1 MSFNFSKR
9 RCGSGKALKYIPT
22 IGLVLLACCLSV
34 RFLGPNPSFMQI
46 VGYLIRFALCSAALL
61 IGVGLFAGMMRLLA
75 RDVRAVCLALYDR
88 RRVIATISDF
98 DRSKLNSDYRYE
110 YLSYNNVLLR
120 LYMGPD
126 FMGRLLWIHP
136 GIEEINAHAFDY
148 FGARHAADGTFRLDE
163 RIRGLALP
171 KTLKRLDPACI
182 PNGMILMFEDA
193 TTRAVLHGSE
203 DELRRRD
210 IHVHG
215 TLFTELLDVCRTL
228 DEDDPALPV
237 PVGRYDFSNV
247 VGTLPLEYG
256 RWITNA
262 VSAVRTPELAGR
274 AMDMVHEQI
283 LLGNISPAE
292 FREILYA
299 AGNVDVSRYLDDGV
313 IERLYG
319 SRELAIEKYA
329 RKYYKAEQERRQG
342 DKTHRMEEIVELAK
356 AIEALRN
363 EDIRDDQ
370 ASETDP
376 PDSGPVSILD

>member
-1 MSFNFSKR
+1 MGINFPSR
-9 RCGSGKALKYIPT
+9 RGGFPKLLGYILF
-22 IGLVLLACCLSV
+22 IGLVLLASCLSV
-34 RFLGPNPSFMQI
+34 RFIGPHPSFKQI
-46 VGYLIRFALCSAALL
+46 VGYIVRFTLCSVALL
-61 IGVGLFAGMMRLLA
+61 IGAGWFTGMMRLLV

-136 GIEEINAHAFDY
+136 GIEEIDAHAFDY
-148 FGARHAADGTFRLDE
+148 FGARHAADGTFLLNE

-182 PNGMILMFEDA
+182 PNGMILAFED
-193 TTRAVLHGSE
+193 TTTKAVLHGSE
-203 DELRRRD
+203 DELRRRG
-210 IHVHG
+210 VKVTG
-215 TLFTELLDVCRTL
+215 ALFTELLDACVSL
-228 DEDDPALPV
+228 GEDAGQLPET
-237 PVGRYDFSNV
+237 VGWYDFSDV
-247 VGTLPLEYG
+247 VGALPQEFAG
-256 RWITNA
+256 WIVNA
-262 VSAVRTPELAGR
+262 VSAVRTPELAER

-283 LLGNISPAE
+283 LAGNIAPDD
-292 FREILYA
+292 FRKILSDLD
-299 AGNVDVSRYLDDGV
+299 NVDHDRYTGDDV

-342 DKTHRMEEIVELAK
+342 DKTHRMEEIVELAR

-370 ASETDP
+370 TSETDP
-376 PDSGPVSILD
+376 ADSGPVSALD